1 LGEHAGPASTASR
14 PNASPRLRF
23 RPRALPRARRER
35 PAPPQVRA
43 GANGARRAEHAE
55 HADHGRWRPPR
66 ESRGAPRGRDAERPR
81 DIPARGWTDVAWR
94 VYGAINE
101 DRILLVAGGVTF
113 YLLLA
118 IFPALAAFVSL
129 YGLFADPQA
138 ITGHVAALEGVVPD
152 EGLALIQN
160 QLAELAGQQGG
171 ALTFG
176 FLVSFAIAF
185 WSAQNGVKAIIEGL
199 NIAYNE
205 AEKRSFVKLTLVAF
219 AFTMGAMLIAIL
231 MLFAVAVLPAVM
243 AFVELGGVGDLV
255 LRLARWPI
263 LLVVIALGLT
273 VLYRF
278 GPSREPP
285 KWRWVTWGSGIATL
299 VWILGSIAFTIYLEN
314 FADYNA
320 TYGSLGALVGFLLW
334 IWISVIIVLVG
345 AELNGELE
353 HQTRRDSTTG
363 DPLPMG
369 ERGAVQSD
377 TLGETR
383 D

>member
-1 LGEHAGPASTASR
+1 MPST
-14 PNASPRLRF
+14 
-23 RPRALPRARRER
+23 
-35 PAPPQVRA
+35 QTM
-43 GANGARRAEHAE
+43 
-55 HADHGRWRPPR
+55 DD
-66 ESRGAPRGRDAERPR
+66 GAPRGREAEGALRGREAERPR

-129 YGLFADPQA
+129 YGLFSDPQA

-219 AFTMGAMLIAIL
+219 AFTLGAMLVAIL

-243 AFVELGGVGDLV
+243 ALVELGGVGDLV

-273 VLYRF
+273 LLYRF

-285 KWRWVTWGSGIATL
+285 KWRWVTWGSGIATV

-334 IWISVIIVLVG
+334 IWISMIIVLVG